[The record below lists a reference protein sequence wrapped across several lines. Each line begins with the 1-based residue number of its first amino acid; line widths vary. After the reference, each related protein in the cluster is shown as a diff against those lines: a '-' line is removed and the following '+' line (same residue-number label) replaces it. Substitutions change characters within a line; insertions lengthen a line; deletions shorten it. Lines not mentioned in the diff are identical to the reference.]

1 MPFFFGKFE
10 PREYVVRLSASV
22 VVGTRAVGNVSGFVL
37 RCVKTEKTDVL
48 RHDGSSC
55 ERVALCVNAE
65 EGLRTV
71 GHHSK
76 EHVPGSEQP
85 AH

>member
-1 MPFFFGKFE
+1 MPFFFCKFE

-22 VVGTRAVGNVSGFVL
+22 AVGTRAVGNVSGFVP
-37 RCVKTEKTDVL
+37 RCVKTEKTEVL
-48 RHDGSSC
+48 RHDESSC

-71 GHHSK
+71 GQHTM
-76 EHVPGSEQP
+76 ERVPGSEQP
-85 AH
+85 AD